1 MTSSSGNPFAPW
13 RRSLVCQVS
22 LFLLAI
28 VVMTGCASNTSGT
41 MPTHSSG
48 AMPAHPTQ
56 PSMTQAQA
64 GMLQPVLATSEVVVG
79 SNRLAIG
86 LLSNN
91 VPIEDAAQTT
101 VRVRY
106 YKLDG
111 EQATLVGEEVARFY
125 GENLGPRGT
134 FIVYPTFDAAGEWG
148 LEVHA
153 TRPGKAV
160 EVQRIGFKVLET
172 GRAVAVGS
180 AAPRTKTLTGAQVAD
195 LATISSDASPQPRLY
210 ELSVDEAVSSGKP
223 SLILFATP
231 GFCETAVCGPN
242 IDVVS
247 RLKDT
252 FGERINVVHVEVYWL
267 PYQGELVPAMQEWGL
282 STEPWLFL
290 VDRDGTV
297 AGRYEGG
304 ITFDEV
310 QPAVETLVQ

>member
-1 MTSSSGNPFAPW
+1 MTSSCVDSFALWGKP
-13 RRSLVCQVS
+13 LVRQVS
-22 LFLLAI
+22 LFLLVI
-28 VVMTGCASNTSGT
+28 VVMTGCASNSSDS
-41 MPTHSSG
+41 MPAHSSG
-48 AMPAHPTQ
+48 AMPAHPTGA
-56 PSMTQAQA
+56 SITQAQA
-64 GMLQPVLATSEVVVG
+64 GMLQPVLAMSEVVVG
-79 SNRLAIG
+79 PNRLAIG

-91 VPIEDAAQTT
+91 VPIEDAAQTK

-106 YKLDG
+106 FKLDG
-111 EQATLVGEEVARFY
+111 EQATLVGEEDARFY

-134 FIVYPTFDAAGEWG
+134 FIVYPTFDAAGDWG
-148 LEVHA
+148 LEVQA

-172 GRAVAVGS
+172 GRAVVVGS
-180 AAPRTKTLTGAQVAD
+180 AAPRTKTPTTAEVAD
-195 LATISSDASPQPRLY
+195 LTTITSDVSPQPRLY

-252 FGERINVVHVEVYWL
+252 FGERINVVHVEVYRL

-297 AGRYEGG
+297 TGRYEGG

-310 QPAVETLVQ
+310 QPAVEMLVE